1 MSFEKERGVTDDS
14 TSVVAAGPR
23 MTEQENHAF

>member
-1 MSFEKERGVTDDS
+1 MSLQKEKGFTDDS

-23 MTEQENHAF
+23 MTEQESHAF